1 MIAGGVRPATVSDR
15 ETRALPRRNWPTH
28 QILSMVVALP
38 GSAVPDPEQH
48 LEILVESDLLLP
60 SAETP
65 RRVLEAMRRHLRQ
78 HAAQAASGPGASESP
93 LTLIQTRE
101 GQHHLPQGLLPALTE
116 ACRRQGVTYTVVDR
130 RAMVACPALRSRRR
144 LSEAENEAVR
154 RLLLRDGGV
163 LVGSSA
169 ESRRGVAVELLARR
183 QQRTLIATSGQGETE
198 RWLAEIQATL
208 GLEAPLVSPLRRA
221 TAETRIAVGPY
232 PATLQLPPEELR
244 HRFGMVIFDDLGG
257 ADALTLMKLL
267 RSVGPHYLLG
277 LARSETRADGL
288 QGTIYLALGGI
299 AHTLPEPASA
309 APRLGCRFRA
319 TELDFAYEGRG
330 QYQALMAALA
340 HDRSRAE
347 LVAEDVTL
355 EARAGQACLVLSER
369 RDHLEQLAELLP
381 PELPLEVLT
390 STVRP
395 ADRSDTLRRFQEGE
409 VKVLLATGQ
418 IAGETIAAPRATRL
432 FITFPFAYL
441 RKLEVPIRWLLQP
454 LPGKTEVLVFD
465 YDDHRVVPLHRAFEK
480 RRAFVERLC
489 READAEAVRQAQMQL
504 PL

>member
-1 MIAGGVRPATVSDR
+1 
-15 ETRALPRRNWPTH
+15 
-28 QILSMVVALP
+28 
-38 GSAVPDPEQH
+38 VPEPEH

-78 HAAQAASGPGASESP
+78 HAAGTVSGPGASESP

-144 LSEAENEAVR
+144 LGEAESEAVR

-163 LVGSSA
+163 LVGASA
-169 ESRRGVAVELLARR
+169 EQRRAIAVELLARR
-183 QQRTLIATSGQGETE
+183 QQRTLIAAAGPGEAE
-198 RWLAEIQATL
+198 RWLGELEETL

-221 TAETRIAVGPY
+221 TAETRIAVGHY
-232 PATLQLPPEELR
+232 PTALQLRPDELR
-244 HRFGMVIFDDLGG
+244 HGFGMVILDGLETV
-257 ADALTLMKLL
+257 DALTSMKLL
-267 RSVGPHYLLG
+267 RSVGAHYLLG
-277 LARSETRADGL
+277 LARAETRADGL
-288 QGTIYLALGGI
+288 QGTLYLALGGI

-309 APRLGCRFRA
+309 PPRLGCRLRA
-319 TELDFAYEGRG
+319 TELDFAYDGRS

-340 HDRSRAE
+340 RDRARAE
-347 LVAEDVTL
+347 LVAADVIA

-390 STVRP
+390 SMVRP

-418 IAGETIAAPRATRL
+418 IASEAISVPRATRL

-454 LPGKTEVLVFD
+454 QPGKTEVLVFD

-480 RRAFVERLC
+480 RRAFLERMC
-489 READAEAVRQAQMQL
+489 REAEAEALQRAQMPL